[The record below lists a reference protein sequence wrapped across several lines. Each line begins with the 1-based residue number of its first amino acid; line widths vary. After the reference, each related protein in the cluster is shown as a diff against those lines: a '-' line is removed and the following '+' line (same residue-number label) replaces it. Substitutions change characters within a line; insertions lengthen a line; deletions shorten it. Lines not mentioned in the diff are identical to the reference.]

1 MRIYLAGPMTG
12 YESLNFPLFHS
23 EAARIRALGHEVINP
38 AEINSDPS
46 AIWRECMN
54 ADITELVK
62 CDAIALLPAWFRSK
76 GAKLEH
82 HIADALG
89 MVVFVATEVVA

>member
-1 MRIYLAGPMTG
+1 MRIYIAGPMSG
-12 YESLNFPLFHS
+12 IPDLNFPLFHA
-23 EAARIRALGHEVINP
+23 EAARIRALGYEVVNP
-38 AEINSDPS
+38 AEINADPN

-62 CDAIALLPAWFRSK
+62 CDAIALLPAWFKSR
-76 GAKLEH
+76 GARLEH